1 MILKMMNLFENL
13 QLLNESE
20 NNILFKFKWEKG
32 SINDNII
39 KYLQSKNIQ
48 FRYDEHF
55 QLEAKIKGN
64 WTRFDYETKHDGLTY
79 VYIDSKNNKVTE
91 SSHEMEKYSYVGP
104 VYRFDKIY
112 DIIKEPIYTVAKS
125 YEAAMRNICFKLK
138 EKYKLDKGANLTIDK
153 NKIKKDDEIKELTK
167 EFERQ
172 PKDVETKIDDP
183 KSNFDDPDSNEEY
196 VVESILNFEDWLD
209 IYFDDLVKQYADKYE
224 MPEED
229 VYSED
234 EDFEEY
240 VNDKYEEYYKNTNRY
255 IDDEDLEEDFDI
267 NNTEQEYTSA
277 NTSINSSKLPA
288 IFKLVNLSP
297 NTINLDFGGGRFNNA
312 SEYLATKDVTNLI
325 YDPYNR
331 SSEHNKNVLDTIRKN
346 NGADTATCSNVLNVI
361 KEENARHTVIQN
373 IYNLLKSNGTA
384 YFTVYEGTGKGNE
397 GATKSGYQLNRKT
410 VDYVDEIKEVF
421 SDVTRK
427 GKLIIAK
434 K

>member
-1 MILKMMNLFENL
+1 
-13 QLLNESE
+13 
-20 NNILFKFKWEKG
+20 
-32 SINDNII
+32 
-39 KYLQSKNIQ
+39 
-48 FRYDEHF
+48 
-55 QLEAKIKGN
+55 
-64 WTRFDYETKHDGLTY
+64 
-79 VYIDSKNNKVTE
+79 
-91 SSHEMEKYSYVGP
+91 ME
-104 VYRFDKIY
+104 
-112 DIIKEPIYTVAKS
+112 
-125 YEAAMRNICFKLK
+125 
-138 EKYKLDKGANLTIDK
+138 
-153 NKIKKDDEIKELTK
+153 ELTK
-167 EFERQ
+167 EFEKE
-172 PKDVETKIDDP
+172 PKNVETKIDDP
-183 KSNFDDPDSNEEY
+183 KYNFDDPDREDEY
-196 VVESILNFEDWLD
+196 IVESILNFEDWLD
-209 IYFDDLVKQYADKYE
+209 IYFDDLVKNYADKYE

-267 NNTEQEYTSA
+267 NDTEQEYTSA

-297 NTINLDFGGGRFNNA
+297 NTINLDFGGGRFDNA

-410 VDYVDEIKEVF
+410 VDYIDEIKEVF

>member
-1 MILKMMNLFENL
+1 MMNLFENL
-13 QLLNESE
+13 QLMKESE
-20 NNILFKFKWEKG
+20 LI
-32 SINDNII
+32 
-39 KYLQSKNIQ
+39 
-48 FRYDEHF
+48 
-55 QLEAKIKGN
+55 
-64 WTRFDYETKHDGLTY
+64 
-79 VYIDSKNNKVTE
+79 
-91 SSHEMEKYSYVGP
+91 KYSYTGP
-104 VYRFDKIY
+104 IYRFNSIY
-112 DIIKEPIYTVAKS
+112 GQIKKPIYTVARTPSKA
-125 YEAAMRNICFKLK
+125 YTNFLAQIKQGNGFDYTA
-138 EKYKLDKGANLTIDK
+138 KLDIDK
-153 NKIKKDDEIKELTK
+153 NNIKVVDNIPDEAFDDS
-167 EFERQ
+167 
-172 PKDVETKIDDP
+172 IDNISNPVVNDP
-183 KSNFDDPDSNEEY
+183 KYNFDDPDREDEY
-196 VVESILNFEDWLD
+196 IVESILNFEDWLD

-240 VNDKYEEYYKNTNRY
+240 VNDEYEEYYKNTNRY

-267 NNTEQEYTSA
+267 NDTEQEYTSA

-288 IFKLVNLSP
+288 IFKLINLSP
-297 NTINLDFGGGRFNNA
+297 NTINLDFGGGRFDNA

-421 SDVTRK
+421 SNVTRK
-427 GKLIIAK
+427 GKLIIANK
-434 K
+434 

>member
-13 QLLNESE
+13 QLIKEANDKEL
-20 NNILFKFKWEKG
+20 LFSFIWEKG
-32 SINDNII
+32 SLNDNII
-39 KYLQSKNIQ
+39 NYLKSKNIR
-48 FRYDEHF
+48 FRYGPYL
-55 QLEAKIKGN
+55 QLFAQINNE
-64 WTRFDYETKHDGLTY
+64 WVRFYHENKDGKTN
-79 VYIDSKNNKVTE
+79 VYIVHSNNVNE
-91 SSHEMEKYSYVGP
+91 SSNSMERYYYIGP
-104 VYRFDKIY
+104 VYRFGSLY
-112 DIIKEPIYTVAKS
+112 DTLKKPMYTVAKS
-125 YEAAMRNICFKLK
+125 FEAATRNICYKLK
-138 EKYKLDKGANLTIDK
+138 QKYNLKPEANLTIDT
-153 NKIKKDDEIKELTK
+153 NKLEKDNTMEEIPK
-167 EFERQ
+167 EFEKE
-172 PKDVETKIDDP
+172 PKNVETKIDDP
-183 KSNFDDPDSNEEY
+183 KYNFDDPDREDEY
-196 VVESILNFEDWLD
+196 IVESILNFEDWLD

-224 MPEED
+224 IPEED
-229 VYSED
+229 VYSTD

-240 VNDKYEEYYKNTNRY
+240 ANDEYEEYYKNTNRY

-267 NNTEQEYTSA
+267 NDTEQEYTSA

-331 SSEHNKNVLDTIRKN
+331 SSEHNKNVLDVIRKN

>member
-1 MILKMMNLFENL
+1 
-13 QLLNESE
+13 
-20 NNILFKFKWEKG
+20 
-32 SINDNII
+32 
-39 KYLQSKNIQ
+39 
-48 FRYDEHF
+48 
-55 QLEAKIKGN
+55 
-64 WTRFDYETKHDGLTY
+64 
-79 VYIDSKNNKVTE
+79 
-91 SSHEMEKYSYVGP
+91 
-104 VYRFDKIY
+104 
-112 DIIKEPIYTVAKS
+112 
-125 YEAAMRNICFKLK
+125 
-138 EKYKLDKGANLTIDK
+138 
-153 NKIKKDDEIKELTK
+153 
-167 EFERQ
+167 
-172 PKDVETKIDDP
+172 
-183 KSNFDDPDSNEEY
+183 
-196 VVESILNFEDWLD
+196 
-209 IYFDDLVKQYADKYE
+209 

-267 NNTEQEYTSA
+267 NDTEQEYTSA

-297 NTINLDFGGGRFNNA
+297 NTINLDFGGGRFDNA